1 MRRVLTTT
9 VLTIGLG
16 LGLTGC
22 GLFGSATSPDGG
34 GTSTHSSAHGAAPAA
49 TRAASAPRVT
59 GAASNQARSAT
70 PGPPA
75 PQDYAFQIGA
85 KTIACLMTST
95 EVRCDIRN
103 HAWKPANPGHCDA
116 DQSPGMRVNTKGV
129 AYTCSDRPL
138 LGHGP
143 VLAHNTVVR
152 NGGFVCTMVTTQV
165 TCLNGSGHGFTL
177 SRLAAKKV

>member
-1 MRRVLTTT
+1 MELDEYAAWAARVAKVSPTAIPDRERLAY
-9 VLTIGLG
+9 LG

-75 PQDYAFQIGA
+75 P
-85 KTIACLMTST
+85 
-95 EVRCDIRN
+95 
-103 HAWKPANPGHCDA
+103 P
-116 DQSPGMRVNTKGV
+116 
-129 AYTCSDRPL
+129 DRPDA
-138 LGHGP
+138 P
-143 VLAHNTVVR
+143 
-152 NGGFVCTMVTTQV
+152 
-165 TCLNGSGHGFTL
+165 
-177 SRLAAKKV
+177 RLAGVNP